1 MYLGKGEFVNL
12 ARQEMIVRGSDPEA
26 IAALESSMLAF
37 QINLGYRQ
45 EAIAD
50 IDSNVENGEINALSF
65 CPNQSALFSSSDS
78 NILYWTF

>member
-1 MYLGKGEFVNL
+1 M
-12 ARQEMIVRGSDPEA
+12 
-26 IAALESSMLAF
+26 ALCNIIDGIFIEQSLRSSW
-37 QINLGYRQ
+37 IERSIDYHS